1 MADLIF
7 TKYSNERSR
16 RFAIRTDIME
26 ETDGGRFVRKTALH
40 PEGQKHVEM
49 IYHWYKKLEELYGEE
64 FFSFNKGRMEKG
76 SLRLDYVKG
85 QTLEEVLDDL
95 CVQGE
100 TEAAA
105 DMLRQYLKKIKTMYS
120 AEAFVMTDNFREVF
134 GDVRLPEG
142 FLCGP
147 VTNIDLVCS
156 NLAVAKEET
165 ILDYEW
171 TFAFPIP
178 CEFVLY
184 RIIRY
189 CQDPYSARRPLCA
202 MDFYSAYGITEE
214 LQDIFLEMELKFQD
228 YITGGHVP
236 MREMYEDMTPGSA
249 PLQMV
254 PAEQL
259 QIFFDKGE
267 DYSQENSR
275 TYPIKDQKV
284 SVKLSLPSGCRQ
296 IRLDPGDNPCA
307 VSISRLTI
315 DGAAVSLERAVIE
328 GGLWSGRWVY
338 IAKTDPFIA
347 NIPVPQGAG
356 ELIVSLHVYPVEQK
370 VLEGMCR
377 QLSGQKPKI
386 TNGKRLLAKVK
397 NRFRG

>member
-26 ETDGGRFVRKTALH
+26 EADGSRYVRKTALY
-40 PEGQKHVEM
+40 PEGQAHVKK
-49 IYHWYKKLEELYGEE
+49 IFHWYEKLEELYGKD
-64 FFSFNKGRMEKG
+64 FFSFNKGRIEKG
-76 SLRLDYVKG
+76 SLRLDYAEG
-85 QTLEEVLDDL
+85 QTLEELLDEL

-100 TEAAA
+100 LDAAA
-105 DMLRQYLKKIKTMYS
+105 DRLREYLKKVKKMY
-120 AEAFVMTDNFREVF
+120 EGQPFVMTEGFREVF
-134 GDVRLPEG
+134 GDAAISEG
-142 FLCGP
+142 FTCGP

-156 NLAVAKEET
+156 NLVLGET
-165 ILDYEW
+165 PVILDYEW
-171 TFAFPIP
+171 TFDFPIP

-202 MDFYSAYGITEE
+202 LDFYRDYGITEE
-214 LQDIFLEMELKFQD
+214 LRDTFFKMELKFQD

-236 MREMYEDMTPGSA
+236 MREMYDDMTPGNA
-249 PLQMV
+249 PLQIV

-259 QIFFDKGE
+259 QIFFDRGE
-267 DYSQENSR
+267 GYSQENSR

-284 SVKLSLPSGCRQ
+284 SVKVSIPSGCRQ

-307 VSISRLTI
+307 VSVSRLTI
-315 DGAAVSLERAVIE
+315 DGAVVSLENAVIE
-328 GGLWSGRWVY
+328 GGCQAGRWIY

-347 NIPVPQGAG
+347 DIPVPEGAK
-356 ELIVSLHVYPVEQK
+356 ELMVRLHVYPVEQK

-377 QLSGQKPKI
+377 QFSKKKTKLPD
-386 TNGKRLLAKVK
+386 GKQLLVKVK
-397 NRFRG
+397 NRLRG